1 MGTLCGAGG
10 GAPVVEADPEGEDC
24 AGAAICGACLLG
36 SRRSPR
42 VTRSQGEDPEE
53 KWGTPTPTTK
63 RGPQKSLLHALETI
77 RTLRPT
83 FSARWLVKARGP
95 SSEGLDSGPR
105 RGQGEHW
112 GDPLLTHSTWSP
124 ACRAPLV
131 TLGSPRIGGCIGALT
146 CGVMHVKAFAY
157 GDGSQS
163 TEGTAPVLPGCQG
176 GD

>member
-1 MGTLCGAGG
+1 MVGVGERLWWRRTQRGKTVLGQPSAEHVCSAAGG
-10 GAPVVEADPEGEDC
+10 VPESPGVKVRT
-24 AGAAICGACLLG
+24 L
-36 SRRSPR
+36 RRS
-42 VTRSQGEDPEE
+42 G
-53 KWGTPTPTTK
+53 GTPTPSTK

-77 RTLRPT
+77 GTLRPT

-124 ACRAPLV
+124 ACRTPLV